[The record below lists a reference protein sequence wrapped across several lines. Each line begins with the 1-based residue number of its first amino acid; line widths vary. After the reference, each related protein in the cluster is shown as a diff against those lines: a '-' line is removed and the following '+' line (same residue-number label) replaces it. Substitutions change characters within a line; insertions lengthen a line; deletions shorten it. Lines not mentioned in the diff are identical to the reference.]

1 MKGNTLS
8 HTQRSG
14 LIGCFALGLSIGGVF
29 DGILLH
35 QILQWHHLLS
45 GIADRAADLRF
56 QVMADGVFHA
66 AMYILLLIGLGFL
79 WRQRRDPDTSQF
91 AAASAMAWTFMGFGA
106 WHLVD
111 AVLSHWLL
119 GLHRVKMDSPNPF
132 FWDLLWL
139 AVFGLGPLLL
149 GWRFLKGPPHAPS
162 SRPAVL
168 VFCLSAVA
176 IDVAAVSLLPT
187 ARGAPQTV
195 LFGKESSASEIMLA
209 IAAADGSVVSTDAS
223 GTIWVVRF
231 ESPLAGNQ
239 LYQSGAIIVGGAPAA
254 GCLTYSVPVVAPGV

>member
-1 MKGNTLS
+1 MLRCTYCCSSALVSCGGSAAIRTHLS
-8 HTQRSG
+8 SPPQ
-14 LIGCFALGLSIGGVF
+14 APWLGPSWV
-29 DGILLH
+29 
-35 QILQWHHLLS
+35 
-45 GIADRAADLRF
+45 
-56 QVMADGVFHA
+56 
-66 AMYILLLIGLGFL
+66 
-79 WRQRRDPDTSQF
+79 
-91 AAASAMAWTFMGFGA
+91 SAPGT
-106 WHLVD
+106 
-111 AVLSHWLL
+111 SHWLL

-223 GTIWVVRF
+223 GPIWVVRF

>member
-106 WHLVD
+106 WHLALASWPAPCQDGQPKPV
-111 AVLSHWLL
+111 LL
-119 GLHRVKMDSPNPF
+119 GPPLVGRLRSRAAVT
-132 FWDLLWL
+132 WL
-139 AVFGLGPLLL
+139 AVPEGTATRTIVTSCRSGL
-149 GWRFLKGPPHAPS
+149 
-162 SRPAVL
+162 
-168 VFCLSAVA
+168 LSVGGRHRRCRSQLAS
-176 IDVAAVSLLPT
+176 DSE
-187 ARGAPQTV
+187 RGASDGIVRQRK
-195 LFGKESSASEIMLA
+195 LGKRNHASHRRCGRFRCI
-209 IAAADGSVVSTDAS
+209 DGCQ
-223 GTIWVVRF
+223 R
-231 ESPLAGNQ
+231 
-239 LYQSGAIIVGGAPAA
+239 
-254 GCLTYSVPVVAPGV
+254 TYLGRQI